1 MLERGGTRTRMGK
14 VIFADRAY
22 IDKKLEEQQF
32 ALVDYFNRRFEAMER
47 DILATLGVETSIPI
61 PEAEKPLERDNRTVK
76 REPEEEPE
84 WIIWK
89 KEMKKRVEIIAKQ
102 YPNYFESA
110 NNLLSRI
117 YQKMKCVY
125 GFVLEQERKPF
136 KDLSGANNRRITT
149 LEVVAYSSQWRN
161 IFECV
166 LGNMEEEARI
176 RREKEKAVNAEML
189 SKSYREIIQP
199 LIEARG
205 DHSNYGCSTYT
216 VVISRMKKRGLDMD
230 AAKAAYQAKNGLKRK
245 ISNREL
251 IDGDQEVKRRYIEA
265 VTEIMCELKKAN

>member
-1 MLERGGTRTRMGK
+1 MGK